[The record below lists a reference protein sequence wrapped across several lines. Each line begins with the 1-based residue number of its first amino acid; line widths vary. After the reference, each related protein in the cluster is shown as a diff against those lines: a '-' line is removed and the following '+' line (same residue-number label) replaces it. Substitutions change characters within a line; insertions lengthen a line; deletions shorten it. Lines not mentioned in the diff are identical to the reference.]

1 MDFYQKLPNDV
12 LIAFYNEINKNIEK
26 GILTKQMYYELGL
39 IFSVISRRG
48 ISLRKPIDFDDVIDQ
63 DTMENFIA

>member
-1 MDFYQKLPNDV
+1 MDFYDNLPNAV

-39 IFSVISRRG
+39 IFSVMSRRG

>member
-1 MDFYQKLPNDV
+1 MDFYEKLPNDV

-39 IFSVISRRG
+39 IFSVLNRRG
-48 ISLRKPIDFDDVIDQ
+48 IFLNKPIDFEDVIDHQ
-63 DTMENFIA
+63 TMENFIA

>member
-1 MDFYQKLPNDV
+1 MDFYVKLPNDV

-39 IFSVISRRG
+39 IFSVLSQRG
-48 ISLRKPIDFDDVIDQ
+48 IFLNKPNDFEEVIDHQ
-63 DTMENFIA
+63 TMENFIA

>member
-1 MDFYQKLPNDV
+1 MDFYEKLPNDV
-12 LIAFYNEINKNIEK
+12 LIDFYNEINKNIGK
-26 GILTKQMYYELGL
+26 DILTKQMYYELGL
-39 IFSVISRRG
+39 IFSVLSRRG